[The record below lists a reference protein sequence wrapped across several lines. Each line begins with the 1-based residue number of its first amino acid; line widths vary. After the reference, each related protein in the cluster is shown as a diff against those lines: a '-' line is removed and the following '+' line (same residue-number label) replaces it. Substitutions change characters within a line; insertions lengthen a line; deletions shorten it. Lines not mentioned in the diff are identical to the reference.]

1 MFENVLVLVAVQA
14 WASKYIQGVG
24 NTRKEKVDVL
34 DILYRKVL
42 THLCQK
48 IISLADILI
57 LMLLGNKVTPDVGE

>member
-42 THLCQK
+42 TCLC
-48 IISLADILI
+48 
-57 LMLLGNKVTPDVGE
+57 